1 MNIVKAVGIVLLP
14 CLVFAAAAPATDL
27 KTYLDQ
33 LQVKLDHAAQRANQ
47 PSAQAGTNVV
57 GLRGSAQTSG
67 PAPLYWK
74 GSAKTV
80 AVTPDEIKLF
90 RSGVEQARAGQ
101 KADAI
106 TTLKSFQ
113 TQYPQSA
120 LKPDVDE
127 TLQRLQ

>member
-1 MNIVKAVGIVLLP
+1 MTKKAVVLFTILAGFG
-14 CLVFAAAAPATDL
+14 FAADPTAVDV

-33 LQVKLDHAAQRANQ
+33 LQVTLDHAAQRVNQ
-47 PSAQAGTNVV
+47 PSAGGSSVM
-57 GLRGSAQTSG
+57 GLRGAAQTSG

-74 GSAKTV
+74 GANKK
-80 AVTPDEIKLF
+80 APVTPDEVKLF

-101 KADAI
+101 KTEAVA
-106 TTLKSFQ
+106 TLKSFQ
-113 TQYPQSA
+113 TMYPQSA